1 MVIALS
7 MGELLLKVG
16 VIEVKVKKKF
26 LHMNMWNTKIQAS
39 AVILDLLK
47 MFVKDLC
54 AVCLAETDRSAI
66 FCGGS
71 CMGEQEMQWYQWL
84 TKPRPQV

>member
-16 VIEVKVKKKF
+16 VIDIKVEKKL

-39 AVILDLLK
+39 AGILGLLK
-47 MFVKDLC
+47 MFGKDLC
-54 AVCLAETDRSAI
+54 AVCLAETDRSAL
-66 FCGGS
+66 FCGGCLHGWARNAVVS
-71 CMGEQEMQWYQWL
+71 MAH
-84 TKPRPQV
+84 